1 MRGPRQIVGGVLR
14 RLGLRRPPA
23 PVAEPAERPDY
34 VTLIHAVKNDVI
46 GEVRGINDNF
56 YALSSSQQ
64 ALVDHQALTGAR
76 AEALIEAVGATRA
89 ELDAARREVMDTL
102 ERMAPLAR
110 ARFVHDARLSDI
122 DEPTAGVINYLLCHR
137 GPLADVGLWR
147 NDPVVVEWLAGD
159 ARVGAVN
166 ERIVEQPFVYG
177 ALADLPTGSRIA
189 DVGGAES
196 LVGLS
201 LASSGHLVT
210 VVEPAGYPYEH
221 PNLTVVRQTLDDF
234 QPAAPFDAVVLLS
247 AIEHFGLGAYT
258 DNGELDDDAD
268 LNAMKRVRDLLVPGG
283 RVVLTTP
290 FGPAAVDELE
300 RTYDEERLRRL
311 FEGFEIEHQLVG
323 SRLDHTTWTV
333 TGTELTTPP
342 APGHVAMVRA
352 RRVG

>member
-23 PVAEPAERPDY
+23 PAAELPDY
-34 VTLIHAVKNDVI
+34 QPLMRALTGDVI
-46 GEVRGINDNF
+46 AEVRGINDNF

-76 AEALIEAVGATRA
+76 AEALLEAVGATRA
-89 ELDAARREVMDTL
+89 ELDQARRELLDTL
-102 ERMAPLAR
+102 ERLAPLAR
-110 ARFVHDARLSDI
+110 ARLLDEPRLADI
-122 DEPTAGVINYLLCHR
+122 DAPTAGAINYLLCHR

-159 ARVGAVN
+159 ARVAAVN

-177 ALADLPTGSRIA
+177 ALADLPAGARVA
-189 DVGGAES
+189 DVGGGES

-201 LASSGHLVT
+201 LASIGHRVT

-221 PNLTVVRQTLDDF
+221 PNLTVVRTTLDDF
-234 QPAAPFDAVVLLS
+234 EPDAPLDAVVLLS

-268 LNAMKRVRDLLVPGG
+268 LAAMKRVRDLLAPGG

-300 RTYDEERLRRL
+300 RTYDEDRLRRL
-311 FEGFEIEHQLVG
+311 FDGFEIEQQLVA
-323 SRLDHTTWTV
+323 SRVDDTTWTV
-333 TGTELTTPP
+333 TGSDLTTP
-342 APGHVAMVRA
+342 ARRGHVAMVRA
-352 RRVG
+352 RRAG

>member
-1 MRGPRQIVGGVLR
+1 MRGPRQIVGGALR

-23 PVAEPAERPDY
+23 PVEAEERPDY

-64 ALVDHQALTGAR
+64 AIVDHHALTGAR

-89 ELDAARREVMDTL
+89 ELQAARQEVMDTL
-102 ERMAPLAR
+102 ERLAPLAR
-110 ARFVHDARLSDI
+110 ARFVYDARLSDI

-147 NDPVVVEWLAGD
+147 NEPVVVEWLAGD
-159 ARVGAVN
+159 ARVAAVN

-201 LASSGHLVT
+201 LASSGHQVT

-221 PNLTVVRQTLDDF
+221 PNLTVARQTLDDF
-234 QPAAPFDAVVLLS
+234 APEQPFDAVVLLS

-268 LNAMKRVRDLLVPGG
+268 LNAMKRVRELLAPGG

-290 FGPAAVDELE
+290 FGPADVNELE
-300 RTYDEERLRRL
+300 RTYDEDRLRRL
-311 FEGFEIEHQLVG
+311 FDGFEIEHQLVA
-323 SRLDHTTWTV
+323 SRMDDTTWTV
-333 TGTELTTPP
+333 TGSDLATPDR
-342 APGHVAMVRA
+342 PGHVAMVRA
-352 RRVG
+352 RRPA

>member
-1 MRGPRQIVGGVLR
+1 MRGPRQIAGAALR
-14 RLGLRRPPA
+14 RLGLRRPLQPA
-23 PVAEPAERPDY
+23 PAEGPTDY
-34 VTLIHAVKNDVI
+34 VGLIHAVKNDVI

-64 ALVDHQALTGAR
+64 AIVDHQALTGAR

-89 ELDAARREVMDTL
+89 ELQAARQEVMDTL

-110 ARFVHDARLSDI
+110 ARFLHDARLADI
-122 DEPTAGVINYLLCHR
+122 DAPTAGVINYLLCHR

-147 NDPVVVEWLAGD
+147 NEPVVVEWLAGD
-159 ARVGAVN
+159 ARVAAVN
-166 ERIVEQPFVYG
+166 ERIIEQPFVYG
-177 ALADLPTGSRIA
+177 ALADLPVGSRVA

-201 LASSGHLVT
+201 LASSGHQVT
-210 VVEPAGYPYEH
+210 VVEPAGYPYQH
-221 PNLTVVRQTLDDF
+221 PNLSVARQTLDDF
-234 QPAAPFDAVVLLS
+234 QPEAPFDAVVLLS

-290 FGPAAVDELE
+290 FGPAAVNELE

-311 FEGFEIEHQLVG
+311 FDGFEIDQQLVG
-323 SRLDHTTWTV
+323 TRVDDTTWTV
-333 TGTELTTPP
+333 TGSDLTTP
-342 APGHVAMVRA
+342 ARPGHVAMVRA
-352 RRVG
+352 RRPS

>member
-23 PVAEPAERPDY
+23 LEPVDEVRPDY

-64 ALVDHQALTGAR
+64 AIVDHHALTGAR

-89 ELDAARREVMDTL
+89 ELQAARQEVMDTL

-110 ARFVHDARLSDI
+110 ARFVYDARLSDI

-147 NDPVVVEWLAGD
+147 NEPVVVEWLPGD
-159 ARVGAVN
+159 ARVAAVN

-177 ALADLPTGSRIA
+177 VLADLPTGSRIA

-201 LASSGHLVT
+201 LASSGHQVT

-221 PNLTVVRQTLDDF
+221 PNLAVVERTLDEVEVDE
-234 QPAAPFDAVVLLS
+234 PVDAVVLLS
-247 AIEHFGLGAYT
+247 AIEHFGLGAYA
-258 DNGELDDDAD
+258 DNGALDDDAD
-268 LNAMKRVRDLLVPGG
+268 LAAMKRVRELLAPGG
-283 RVVLTTP
+283 RVVLTT
-290 FGPAAVDELE
+290 
-300 RTYDEERLRRL
+300 
-311 FEGFEIEHQLVG
+311 
-323 SRLDHTTWTV
+323 
-333 TGTELTTPP
+333 
-342 APGHVAMVRA
+342 
-352 RRVG
+352 